1 MMDFHTHTNNS
12 LDSNRTMD
20 ELIKCAMDKGLTG
33 IAVTDHAETW
43 YFEQHQVIKHIT
55 DCINQ
60 VKDAKK
66 KYTLKIFQGIEIGS
80 PLDDIKKTKEMMSL
94 CDYDVILNSVHCVKY
109 GDIEA
114 SFAAIDFSLLDDDTT
129 YSLMDVYF
137 DKMLQT
143 AKNSDFDILC
153 HLTYP
158 FRYTNGRY
166 GKNIDVMKYEN
177 IIDNIFETLIKR
189 QKSLEINTASI
200 GERYG
205 KFNCLCPDEYFIK
218 KYYNMGGRHI
228 TLGSDSH
235 RNVDGLTPG
244 NGFDVALPVLKKI
257 GFDKITYFEKRKMFF
272 EKI

>member
-166 GKNIDVMKYEN
+166 GRNIDVALYEN
-177 IIDNIFETLIKR
+177 RILKILQILIKR
-189 QKSLEINTASI
+189 GKSLEINTASMS
-200 GERYG
+200 G
-205 KFNCLCPDEYFIK
+205 KYSSDFNCPCPDEYYIQ
-218 KYYNMGGRHI
+218 KYYDMGGRYV
-228 TLGSDSH
+228 TLGSDTH
-235 RNVDGLTPG
+235 TDTIAT
-244 NGFDVALPVLKKI
+244 GFDEVVKMLKSI
-257 GFDKITYFEKRKMFF
+257 GFDKLTYFEQRKMFF
-272 EKI
+272 EQI